1 MKTLVYSRLK
11 AKNHEK
17 NCYEALVAAL
27 AHTASPCVCACV
39 GDNTRT
45 CVPRSSSASRVS
57 PGNGEISANLT
68 TLKTV
73 ARR

>member
-27 AHTASPCVCACV
+27 AHTASPCVCVCAWAIIRARACLV
-39 GDNTRT
+39 RL
-45 CVPRSSSASRVS
+45 PRLAFRQ
-57 PGNGEISANLT
+57 GTA
-68 TLKTV
+68 KF
-73 ARR
+73 RRI

>member
-27 AHTASPCVCACV
+27 AHTASPCVRAWAIIRARACLV
-39 GDNTRT
+39 RL
-45 CVPRSSSASRVS
+45 PRLAFRQ
-57 PGNGEISANLT
+57 GTA
-68 TLKTV
+68 KF
-73 ARR
+73 RRI